1 MIIHVL
7 VFKLT
12 ASVGLLDPASLC
24 AVTETEYSDPHWS
37 DGIMQEEEVVLHFS
51 FKSPLEAVTL

>member
-1 MIIHVL
+1 MIHIL

-37 DGIMQEEEVVLHFS
+37 DGTTQEADDVLHFS
-51 FKSPLEAVTL
+51 FRSPLEAVTL